1 MTILNSQQNR
11 KDNIR
16 YVIKTVCYTFVFM
29 ENKFGKH
36 FAKKY
41 LFRN

>member
-1 MTILNSQQNR
+1 MFLKQLVTHLL
-11 KDNIR
+11 
-16 YVIKTVCYTFVFM
+16 FM